1 MKRHVCVLLSMRRI
15 VRILTHPHLRL
26 PLRLPIPPTF
36 RPPLY
41 LPLLLSSS
49 LQLYHSTAFP
59 QYQTLHNSTHIRAFP
74 RPGRVGNGR
83 GIEGYYQFI
92 TASDK
97 ELGSAIDH
105 AHRLGLKVMLKPQV
119 DLSGDSSQYW
129 RGSIGEQCS
138 PMPDAA
144 YVGHWDR
151 IRCAGWWDRWF
162 HSYGR
167 MIRHYARLAARFD
180 VEQLSVR

>member
-1 MKRHVCVLLSMRRI
+1 MLYEAPWCACCYLQDVLYGYSPI
-15 VRILTHPHLRL
+15 HHPSTDPFTS
-26 PLRLPIPPTF
+26 PLCN
-36 RPPLY
+36 
-41 LPLLLSSS
+41 
-49 LQLYHSTAFP
+49 STTTTAA

-138 PMPDAA
+138 PMPDAT

-151 IRCAGWWDRWF
+151 VRCGVWWDRWF

-180 VEQLSVR
+180 VEQLSVRWVKKKG